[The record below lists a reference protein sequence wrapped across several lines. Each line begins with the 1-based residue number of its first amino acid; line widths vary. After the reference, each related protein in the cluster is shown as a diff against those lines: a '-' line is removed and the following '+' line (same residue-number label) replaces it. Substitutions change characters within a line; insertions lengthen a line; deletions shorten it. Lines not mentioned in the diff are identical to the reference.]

1 MENSITK
8 LDLRAYF
15 RKQIQKQQLSKSDAV
30 IIGVSGGL
38 DSMTLL
44 ELVKDSGLVSVVAHV
59 NYGLRASESLR
70 DRDFVRGF
78 CLKHELKFE
87 ELNASQDMLESDE
100 RSTQMKAR
108 DIRREFFE
116 QLLIK
121 HEAKCIMLAQHADDQ
136 LETFF
141 IQFFRNQGLFS
152 LAGMDEKNGIWF
164 RPLLDVRRNE
174 IHQFAV
180 ENKIEWVEDSS
191 NEKETYLRNKIRHRI
206 VPQIENLGAKSKH
219 KAIESVA
226 RLNSDRSALI
236 QLFAEAEQEQKQL
249 IDSGFRVEKAFL
261 LKFQDPKSYLD
272 YLFRELEVSYS
283 LIKQIASNLT
293 SNEPKAF
300 YCKGLRIQIDRGY
313 MSVYQS
319 VNRVSELKNEE
330 SPIIISEEVPENE
343 FNIMTF
349 SHLEAIIDASTI
361 EGELYLRKW
370 RIADRFW
377 PSGMDGSKLLS
388 DYFTDQKFSAQQKE
402 EQWLLCHGNDIV
414 WIVNQ
419 RVDRRYMYKPGCKKA
434 IRVRI
439 SD

>member
-1 MENSITK
+1 MEDSITK

-15 RKQIQKQQLSKSDAV
+15 KKQIHKQHLSASDAV

-44 ELVKDSGLVSVVAHV
+44 ELVKDSGLVPVVAHV
-59 NYGLRASESLR
+59 NYGLRAEESIR
-70 DRDFVRGF
+70 DRDFVRDF
-78 CLKHELKFE
+78 CLKRELKFE
-87 ELNASQDMLESDE
+87 ELNASQDMLKSDE

-116 QLLIK
+116 QVSRK
-121 HEAKCIMLAQHADDQ
+121 YKAKCIMLAQHADDQ

-152 LAGMDEKNGIWF
+152 LAGMDEKNGFWF

-206 VPQIENLGAKSKH
+206 VPEIENLGAKSKH

-236 QLFAEAEQEQKQL
+236 QLFAEAEQSQKQAL
-249 IDSGFRVEKAFL
+249 ESGFRIEKASL

-272 YLFRELEVSYS
+272 YLLRELDVSYA
-283 LIKQIASNLT
+283 LIKQIAGNLT
-293 SNEPKAF
+293 SNESKVF
-300 YCKGLRIQIDRGY
+300 YCKGLKFNIDRRY
-313 MSVYQS
+313 LSVYQIS
-319 VNRVSELKNEE
+319 IGVSEQENEE
-330 SPIIISEEVPENE
+330 IPIIISEEVPENE
-343 FNIMTF
+343 FNNMIF
-349 SHLEAIIDASTI
+349 SSLEAILDASAI
-361 EGELYLRKW
+361 AGELYLRKW
-370 RIADRFW
+370 QNADRFW
-377 PSGMDGSKLLS
+377 PSGMEGSKLLS
-388 DYFTDQKFSAQQKE
+388 DFFTDQKFSELQKQ
-402 EQWLLCHGNDIV
+402 EQWLLCHGDDIV

-419 RVDRRYMYKPGCKKA
+419 RVDRRFMYKPGCKKA